1 MRTKSTHKQA
11 RSQPKKQSKP
21 QSMNPVALTPAQ
33 LKSRQN
39 QLLVIDVRGWLE
51 YWMGHIPG
59 AQRLSRDRIL
69 KDIPKDRA
77 IAIACLS
84 GHRSAIAAQW
94 LVTQGYSQVYNL
106 QGGLLAWQGVGY
118 AVQRGSR
125 P

>member
-1 MRTKSTHKQA
+1 MKST
-11 RSQPKKQSKP
+11 KKQNP
-21 QSMNPVALTPAQ
+21 NPVLLTPAQ

-39 QLLVIDVRGWLE
+39 QLLLIDVRGWLE

-59 AQRLSRDRIL
+59 SKRLSRNRIL
-69 KDIPKDRA
+69 KDIPKDQA
-77 IAIACLS
+77 IAITCLS

-106 QGGLLAWQGVGY
+106 QGGLLAWQSAGY
-118 AVQRGSR
+118 QIQRGNR